1 MTIKVYKLINGEEI
15 ITKVKSE
22 EGDVIQT
29 ESPATIVIHDQGNGQ
44 AGLGMAPYM
53 PYIEDKKIS
62 LAKSAVASYGEP
74 DEKLAN
80 EYNRLFG
87 SGLVVPQKQKIIGA

>member
-1 MTIKVYKLINGEEI
+1 MIKVYKLINGEEI

-22 EGDVIQT
+22 DDATIQC
-29 ESPATIVIHDQGNGQ
+29 ESPANIVIQDAGNGK

-62 LAKSAVASYGEP
+62 ISKSAIASHGEP
-74 DEKLAN
+74 DERLAG

>member
-1 MTIKVYKLINGEEI
+1 MIRVYKLINGEEI
-15 ITKVKSE
+15 ITKVKNDD
-22 EGDVIQT
+22 GDVIKC
-29 ESPATIVIHDQGNGQ
+29 ESPANIVIQDAGDGK

-62 LAKSAVASYGEP
+62 ISKSAVASYGEP
-74 DEKLAN
+74 DERLAA